1 MVSRHQAFN
10 VLDQLKG
17 FKGKVLKTSQDVETI
32 FSSVELVK
40 SQP

>member
-1 MVSRHQAFN
+1 MVSKHQAFN
-10 VLDQLKG
+10 VLHQLKG
-17 FKGKVLKTSQDVETI
+17 SKGKVLKTSQDVEAI

>member
-17 FKGKVLKTSQDVETI
+17 FKGKGLKTSLTAGKEE
-32 FSSVELVK
+32 ELREVRK
-40 SQP
+40 QT